1 MEQVEEH
8 YCVRWKG
15 FHSNIVTALEDLKTD
30 EEFVDVTL
38 SCDGRT
44 IQGHKVILSACSP
57 YFKKILKD
65 NPCRHPVLILN
76 DIQLDVL
83 EALMTYMYNG
93 TVSVP
98 QNKLQVFL
106 KTAEALKIK
115 GIVDTESE
123 KEREEQSSR
132 NPSGSDP
139 GSVHLSPVPGQQ
151 VVPLTQPEPVLL
163 PLPPLQQHVP
173 GVPAAAA
180 PISGNMQHHP
190 AGDLSLLASAAV
202 ESSKHLHQTNGLQVP
217 LLVPVQGGNAKR
229 RKTAPRKL
237 GSYIINSNHMQ
248 EREEFSPDNIQQE
261 DENNVD
267 TEKENKNS
275 SFMTNFR
282 IAPKLEHNEKG
293 DFPSFNG
300 SLVSNNYNTE
310 HNTVAMMLSNQS
322 KVAAMNL
329 STNKSV
335 ENSRASSPFE
345 HEHSIILKQ
354 EHDREEGSLDLSV
367 KTSPQSPGS
376 LDSPPGSGINASHFP
391 LLTAA
396 MLPVS
401 MAGGQNGG
409 LSVGGGG
416 QGPPQLSLLSID
428 GNSPADQMAA
438 LLGPEQMAALLG
450 PSWKS
455 RQPRMCQYCQRMFSN
470 KFNLKQH
477 ILNMHT
483 VGRELMCEICQKK
496 VKNKWYLR
504 RHHVTHHG
512 APLKK

>member
-1 MEQVEEH
+1 MELIEEH

-98 QNKLQVFL
+98 HNKLQVFL

-115 GIVDTESE
+115 GIVDTDSE
-123 KEREEQSSR
+123 KDIGNEGSR
-132 NPSGSDP
+132 NPSGSD
-139 GSVHLSPVPGQQ
+139 SSLLLSPPAQQ
-151 VVPLTQPEPVLL
+151 VVPLVQDLAPTA
-163 PLPPLQQHVP
+163 PLQ
-173 GVPAAAA
+173 
-180 PISGNMQHHP
+180 HP
-190 AGDLSLLASAAV
+190 AGDLSLLASAAA
-202 ESSKHLHQTNGLQVP
+202 ESAAQLSSGSGATTQNV
-217 LLVPVQGGNAKR
+217 GGNAKR

-237 GSYIINSNHMQ
+237 GTYMVNSGHITGRGQ
-248 EREEFSPDNIQQE
+248 FSPGYISAEEDNIG
-261 DENNVD
+261 D
-267 TEKENKNS
+267 TEKENKS
-275 SFMTNFR
+275 SLLGSFNN
-282 IAPKLEHNEKG
+282 KLEYGEKPEFTSLNG
-293 DFPSFNG
+293 NMGASNFNTDPSAIA
-300 SLVSNNYNTE
+300 LV
-310 HNTVAMMLSNQS
+310 LSGQC
-322 KVAAMNL
+322 KVSAMNL
-329 STNKSV
+329 TTKTSGNTINTT
-335 ENSRASSPFE
+335 SPF
-345 HEHSIILKQ
+345 SQQLIPKQ
-354 EHDREEGSLDLSV
+354 EHLNIKEEGSLDLTV
-367 KTSPQSPGS
+367 KTTCSSVLGPLSPTPS
-376 LDSPPGSGINASHFP
+376 DSPPRSVSGTSQFQM
-391 LLTAA
+391 LSAA
-396 MLPVS
+396 MLPTS
-401 MAGGQNGG
+401 SATPLN
-409 LSVGGGG
+409 
-416 QGPPQLSLLSID
+416 LLAAEGASA
-428 GNSPADQMAA
+428 ADQMAA